1 MSDRIVFEVV
11 SGCEGPCLLMDDLR
25 IAGPKPW
32 GGGHVEHRFS
42 ARPEDVRRQLDL
54 LERRNSVKTTG
65 GE

>member
-42 ARPEDVRRQLDL
+42 ARPKDVR
-54 LERRNSVKTTG
+54 
-65 GE
+65 